1 MFKQTLVICQFLQH
15 CCNLNTNGYFCNII
29 TIIRM
34 KLFVQIFLF
43 SIIANSIF
51 AQTQNCNLTLSLTV
65 KDDHTLESLEN
76 CYVIINKLNQ
86 TFTTNSNGKLTIQK
100 LCPGKYQLQVIHI
113 GCDTLQTE
121 INLQSNLTQE
131 LYLHHVKVELG
142 EVVVQDQ
149 KKDATS
155 IRKSLRGNDV
165 FKTRGLNL
173 AQGLQQINGVRLLST
188 GATIAKPI
196 IHGLHSNR
204 IVVVNNGVKLESQ
217 QWGTDHAPEI
227 DPFSAEKFTVV
238 KGAAA
243 VKYGAE
249 AMAGV
254 VITEPKPIRVLRGS
268 NAEIN
273 TAFFS
278 NNRMGVLSGL
288 FETSN
293 GKKNNFGFRLQGT
306 IKRGGNFK
314 IPEYWIANSSVKEA
328 NVNAAF
334 NYQFQKWKFN
344 FFSSYFSTTIGLYPG
359 AHVENLSDLERAI
372 SSNKPLFVSNFSYAL
387 ERPQQQATHL
397 LNKLQVNYQINSLQQ
412 LSFILAHQ
420 ENKREE
426 FDPRSFVALPEMS
439 LNLSTS
445 SAELLYNNQLS
456 TNLKL
461 ESGIQFSFQQNINN
475 PTSSRTF
482 IRNYETTNVAGF
494 SNIQLN
500 TKKLTLE
507 AGVRFDN
514 RWFESYYRRNDI
526 LTIHTRKFN
535 NFTGS
540 IGAAYAISNELKI
553 AANIASAW
561 RPPAPNELY
570 ANGLHQGLAS
580 IEIGNQNFNVERNLN
595 TNLEIEYKKD
605 SILQIE
611 AVLYNNSFKNFIF
624 LQPTLP
630 PALTIRGYYPVF
642 EYQQTN
648 ANLMGADF
656 TLHYFLQSNIR
667 VTGKASILRARN
679 TITNDWIVL
688 MPADRF
694 EARIKRNIKLKKQF
708 NSYIELGITHVLQQ
722 TRIPVDGNGKI
733 IDYADAPKAYNL
745 VDFEAGTTL
754 TKSKI
759 NIGLSIY
766 NLLNTNYRDYLNRMR
781 YFIAEAGL
789 NIALRARI
797 PLNFK

>member
-1 MFKQTLVICQFLQH
+1 
-15 CCNLNTNGYFCNII
+15 
-29 TIIRM
+29 M
-34 KLFVQIFLF
+34 KLLVQLF
-43 SIIANSIF
+43 FFIVIVTPIV
-51 AQTQNCNLTLSLTV
+51 AQTQNCNLKLSITV
-65 KDDHTLESLEN
+65 KDDHTLESLDN
-76 CYVIINKLNQ
+76 CYVFFSSLNK
-86 TFTTNSNGKLTIQK
+86 TFITNSTGTLTVQK
-100 LCPGKYQLQVIHI
+100 LCPGKYQIQIIHI
-113 GCDTLQTE
+113 GCDTLITE

-142 EVVVQDQ
+142 EVVVHDQ

-155 IRKSLRGNDV
+155 VKTSLRGNDV
-165 FKTRGLNL
+165 FKTRGLSL

-188 GATIAKPI
+188 GATISKPI

-217 QWGTDHAPEI
+217 QWGSDHAPEI
-227 DPFSAEKFTVV
+227 DPFSAEKFTIV

-254 VITEPKPIRVLRGS
+254 VISEPKPIRVLKGS

-278 NNRMGVLSGL
+278 NNQMGVLSGL
-288 FETSN
+288 FESRN
-293 GKKNNFGFRLQGT
+293 GKKNNFGIRLQGT

-314 IPEYWIANSSVKEA
+314 TSDAWIANSGIKEA
-328 NVNAAF
+328 NFSAAL

-372 SSNKPLFVSNFSYAL
+372 ASNKPLFESNFSYAL
-387 ERPQQQATHL
+387 DRPQQQATHL

-412 LSFILAHQ
+412 LTLTVAHQ

-426 FDPRSFVALPEMS
+426 FDPRAFVALPEMS
-439 LNLSTS
+439 LSLGTTT
-445 SAELLYNNQLS
+445 AELLYNNQLS

-475 PTSSRTF
+475 PTSSRIF
-482 IRNYETTNVAGF
+482 IRNYETTNFAGF
-494 SNIQLN
+494 SSIQYN
-500 TKKLTLE
+500 NKRLTLE
-507 AGVRFDN
+507 AGIRLDS

-535 NFTGS
+535 NLTSSF
-540 IGAAYAISNELKI
+540 GAAYAVSNELKI

-580 IEIGNQNFNVERNLN
+580 IEIGNQNFNAEKSLN
-595 TNLEIEYKKD
+595 TNIEIEYKKD
-605 SILQIE
+605 SIFQIE
-611 AVLYNNSFKNFIF
+611 AVLYNNRFQNFIF

-656 TLHYFLQSNIR
+656 SFHYFLQSNFR
-667 VTGKASILRARN
+667 LTGKASILRAKN
-679 TITNDWIVL
+679 TNTKDWIVL
-688 MPADRF
+688 MPADRL
-694 EARIKRNIKLKKQF
+694 EARIRRNIQLKKQF
-708 NSYIELGITHVLQQ
+708 NTYVELGVTHVMQQ
-722 TRIPVDGNGKI
+722 TRIPIDVNGKI
-733 IDYADAPKAYNL
+733 IDYANAPNAYNL
-745 VDFEAGTTL
+745 LDFEAGTTL
-754 TKSKI
+754 EKSKI

-781 YFIAEAGL
+781 YFIAEAGV
-789 NIALRARI
+789 NVALRARI